1 MGLLTE
7 LRRHIQGM
15 SLSNKSALPMTCLTV
30 LSQSKHEEVGEAAE
44 KKRML
49 CQFVFSKL
57 KFGSNAYCYSLK
69 DGFVK

>member
-1 MGLLTE
+1 
-7 LRRHIQGM
+7 
-15 SLSNKSALPMTCLTV
+15 MTCLTV

>member
-1 MGLLTE
+1 
-7 LRRHIQGM
+7 M

-30 LSQSKHEEVGEAAE
+30 LSQSKHGEVGEATE

-49 CQFVFSKL
+49 CQFVFAEL
-57 KFGSNAYCYSLK
+57 KFGSDAYWCYLK